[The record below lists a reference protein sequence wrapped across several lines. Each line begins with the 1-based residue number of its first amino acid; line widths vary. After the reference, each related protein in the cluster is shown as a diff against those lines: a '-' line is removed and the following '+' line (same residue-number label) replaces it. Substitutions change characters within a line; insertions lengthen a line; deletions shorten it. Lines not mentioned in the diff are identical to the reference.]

1 MLHVGQESHL
11 QFLSYN
17 GLPYLFQI
25 PLDDVQGIR
34 VTDFQEFLN
43 IREGFYY
50 NAMKELVLTKIQKLS
65 DIVLY
70 WDLPDKFT
78 GNQAS
83 NIFQA
88 TILNWQGKVTSWNT

>member
-50 NAMKELVLTKIQKLS
+50 NAMKELVLTKIQYLRVFVSLS
-65 DIVLY
+65 RLVLLLQR
-70 WDLPDKFT
+70 DERTSLDKDTKTLRYCLVLGFT
-78 GNQAS
+78 
-83 NIFQA
+83 
-88 TILNWQGKVTSWNT
+88 